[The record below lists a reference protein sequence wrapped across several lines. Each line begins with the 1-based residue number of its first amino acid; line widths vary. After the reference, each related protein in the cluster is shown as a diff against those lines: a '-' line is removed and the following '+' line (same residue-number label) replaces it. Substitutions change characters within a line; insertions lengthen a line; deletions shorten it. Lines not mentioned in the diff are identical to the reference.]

1 MPPDLGEERGRPEEA
16 RRPRDL
22 GRPAAGPGPEL
33 GPDLAQVAEPVVELR
48 DRFRR
53 TPFVAVEPRV
63 SVSPNIR
70 GVARR
75 AGPRLRGFPYF

>member
-1 MPPDLGEERGRPEEA
+1 MTPDLGEERGRPEEA

-48 DRFRR
+48 DRLRR
-53 TPFVAVEPRV
+53 TPLVAVEPRV
-63 SVSPNIR
+63 GVASDVR

-75 AGPRLRGFPYF
+75 AGPRLWRLADF